1 MLFQNFMIPCIS
13 AGHFLPDE
21 DDKFLERV
29 RSAVEEEERQAA
41 IAAAET
47 YAARDAISA
56 VIESRKVI
64 EFTNPEANIV
74 KQSRT
79 GSPVK
84 QEQGSALEIER
95 SSNVDAT
102 KGTEQNIEGQGFNNA
117 YESVTNLPFE
127 FYHYYHGSNN
137 DMGTL
142 IEVSFLYQL
151 FLLFSWVRTFVLFM
165 VYFWLGLH
173 LSWFLIN

>member
-41 IAAAET
+41 AAET
-47 YAARDAISA
+47 YSARDAISTA
-56 VIESRKVI
+56 IESRKVI

-74 KQSRT
+74 KQNRV

-95 SSNVDAT
+95 RSNVDAT
-102 KGTEQNIEGQGFNNA
+102 EVTEQKIEGQGFNNA

-142 IEVSFLYQL
+142 IEVSFLNQL
-151 FLLFSWVRTFVLFM
+151 FLLFSWVPTFVF
-165 VYFWLGLH
+165 YGIFFGLAY
-173 LSWFLIN
+173 I

>member
-1 MLFQNFMIPCIS
+1 MIPCIF

-41 IAAAET
+41 AAAET
-47 YAARDAISA
+47 YSAKDAISTA
-56 VIESRKVI
+56 VESRKTI

-74 KQSRT
+74 KPIRV

-84 QEQGSALEIER
+84 QEQGSDLEIER

-102 KGTEQNIEGQGFNNA
+102 ESSEQKMEGQGFNNA

-142 IEVSFLYQL
+142 IEVIFYHQL
-151 FLLFSWVRTFVLFM
+151 FLLFFLGSVLLSF
-165 VYFWLGLH
+165 YGL
-173 LSWFLIN
+173 F